1 MAVANRAT
9 RPVLAVRVRA
19 VGVTTRR
26 NRWAGNVS
34 VRSATLICT
43 FNTPASAQFTGDI
56 LTLPSRLAITW
67 SAEVAQLVEHVTENH
82 GVGSSILPLG
92 TRFINKIA

>member
-1 MAVANRAT
+1 M
-9 RPVLAVRVRA
+9 RA
-19 VGVTTRR
+19 VGVTVTNRR

-34 VRSATLICT
+34 VRSATLIST
-43 FNTPASAQFTGDI
+43 FNTPASGQFTGDI
-56 LTLPSRLAITW
+56 LTVPSRRAITW

-92 TRFINKIA
+92 TSS